1 MQVQLNQ
8 ARPVTGVRA
17 SHHSLMNQLNQA
29 RPVTNNAGVRA
40 SHHSLVSSLNQQQQQ
55 QTIGPSKETSIPRSV
70 QTHTPV
76 TVQSV
81 PTVASSISKQVPGKA
96 NVIVLHKNLPMAK
109 TITTVARVSSVFKQS
124 LVVLLQTRNDIL
136 WSIT

>member
-1 MQVQLNQ
+1 MQV
-8 ARPVTGVRA
+8 
-17 SHHSLMNQLNQA
+17 HLNQA

-40 SHHSLVSSLNQQQQQ
+40 SHHSMISMISSLNQQQQQ

-96 NVIVLHKNLPMAK
+96 NVIVLHKNLPVTK